1 MFHHHQSGA
10 CSEQQIIQSEFVL
23 EEIAVQNQGK
33 EEIAILEQQLK
44 ESEQERE
51 EVSFQSILN
60 MEINK
65 SMIIIYN
72 L

>member
-10 CSEQQIIQSEFVL
+10 CSEQQAIGSEFVL
-23 EEIAVQNQGK
+23 EEIAVHNQGEK
-33 EEIAILEQQLK
+33 EVAILEQRLK

-65 SMIIIYN
+65 SIIIVIKK
-72 L
+72 